1 MSTAVVKDKKPSFL
15 QRVPRNSWICFALA
29 LVMLVGC
36 VLLHAS
42 SGSGG
47 QLSELNS
54 QVSTL
59 SSALKQL
66 ETLETR
72 YQKRVTQLEEAQAN
86 LDASPEDSKLIS
98 KLERA
103 QGEYDKALKNRDIQL
118 AKVEAMPTM
127 ESLNEQI
134 SQLKENSAGRSLMA
148 NLLLVAA
155 LVTIAAGIALIIRKV
170 DVPVLIGM
178 AGMLIGGCLIA
189 YAVHMNNLVPV
200 TAAAGTAP
208 GTMMIAIGLGLIAVS
223 HALYWCFLTRAKVD
237 LKLALGALLILGGA
251 GLGIAGLL
259 INNAP
264 DAANKWIKSM
274 SPGFPH
280 IFAGTILFIIG
291 SVVLAHPLTKIRYD
305 IRKNPVLM
313 IMALPSIIYFLITS
327 YLPMVGVYFA
337 FTSYQFTTDFFS
349 TLFGSKFVGLSNFE
363 YLFSSGLA
371 WRMTVNTLIYNF
383 IFIVGGTILKVAIAI
398 MFSEIAGK
406 FYKKCVQTI
415 TFLPHFISMVMV
427 GTFAY
432 NLLNYNSGV
441 INSLLVAL
449 GFERMD
455 FYSMP
460 NAWYAILPMVDFWK
474 GVGYGSII
482 YVSAITGISD
492 ELYEAADLDGANFMQ
507 EIIHITIPS
516 IRPTIVILTLMSLG
530 SIMKGNFDLFYQLVG
545 ESGQLME
552 TTEIIDTY
560 VWRSLRQNV
569 QIGMGSAA
577 GLYQSFV
584 GMILVVLVNTIVKKI
599 EPDYAIF

>member
-1 MSTAVVKDKKPSFL
+1 MSEKKPSFL
-15 QRVPRNSWICFALA
+15 RKMKREAWICLILMAVLLIGSFALRFT
-29 LVMLVGC
+29 
-36 VLLHAS
+36 
-42 SGSGG
+42 GG
-47 QLSELNS
+47 NGNQLSELNA
-54 QVSTL
+54 QAATL
-59 SSALKQL
+59 TSALTQL

-72 YQKRVTQLEEAQAN
+72 FQKRVTQLDEAKAN
-86 LDASPEDSKLIS
+86 LAASPEDAKLIS

-103 QGEYDKALKNRDIQL
+103 QGEYDKALKNRDNQL
-118 AKVEAMPTM
+118 AKVQVMPTM
-127 ESLNEQI
+127 DELNAQI
-134 SQLKENSAGRSLMA
+134 TGLKEASAGRSLTA
-148 NLLLVAA
+148 NLLLTAA
-155 LVTIAAGIALIIRKV
+155 FLCGFAAIALILCKL
-170 DVPVLIGM
+170 DAPVLIGM
-178 AGMLIGGCLIA
+178 AALLVSGILLIIGMHL
-189 YAVHMNNLVPV
+189 NNLSPV
-200 TAAAGTAP
+200 LQPGEVAP
-208 GTMMIAIGLGLIAVS
+208 GMTILAIGLGALAVS
-223 HALYWCFLTRAKVD
+223 HVLYWCYVTRAKLD
-237 LKLALGALLILGGA
+237 LKLALGLVMILGGA
-251 GLGIAGLL
+251 GLVIAGFLD
-259 INNAP
+259 NNAP
-264 DAANKWIKSM
+264 DAASRYINSM

-280 IFAGTILFIIG
+280 IFAGVILFIIG
-291 SVVLAHPLTKIRYD
+291 TVILAHPLTKIRYD
-305 IRKNPVLM
+305 IRKNPMLM
-313 IMALPSIIYFLITS
+313 IMVLPSVVYFLITS
-327 YLPMVGVYFA
+327 YLPMVGVYFS

-349 TLFGSKFVGLSNFE
+349 TLFGSKFVGLANFE

-371 WRMTVNTLIYNF
+371 WRMTANTLIYNF

-406 FYKKCVQTI
+406 FFKKYVQTI

-449 GFERMD
+449 GFDRVD

-460 NAWYAILPMVDFWK
+460 GAWYVILPLVDFWK

-492 ELYEAADLDGANFMQ
+492 DLYEAADLDGASFMQ
-507 EIIHITIPS
+507 EVVHITIPS

-560 VWRSLRQNV
+560 VWRALRQNV

>member
-1 MSTAVVKDKKPSFL
+1 MSEKNPSFWQKIKREAWL
-15 QRVPRNSWICFALA
+15 CLIVAA
-29 LVMLVGC
+29 
-36 VLLHAS
+36 VLLI
-42 SGSGG
+42 GSLGLRLTGG
-47 QLSELNS
+47 DGNQLSELNA
-54 QVSTL
+54 QAATL
-59 SSALKQL
+59 ASATEQL
-66 ETLETR
+66 NTLESR
-72 YQKRVTQLEEAQAN
+72 YQKRVTQLEEAKAN
-86 LDASPEDSKLIS
+86 LAASPEDSKLAS

-103 QGEYDKALKNRDIQL
+103 QGEYDKALKNRDNQL
-118 AKVEAMPTM
+118 AKVQAMPTM
-127 ESLNEQI
+127 DDLNAQI
-134 SQLKENSAGRSLMA
+134 LNLKEASAGRTMWA
-148 NLLLVAA
+148 NLLMLAA
-155 LVTIAAGIALIIRKV
+155 FLSICAAIALMIRKIDKKV
-170 DVPVLIGM
+170 I
-178 AGMLIGGCLIA
+178 AGMTVLLVGGVMLIA
-189 YAVHMNNLVPV
+189 GMHMNNLAPV
-200 TAAAGTAP
+200 LQPGETAP
-208 GTMMIAIGLGLIAVS
+208 GTTILAISLGLLAIGHV
-223 HALYWCFLTRAKVD
+223 LYWCFLTKAKLD
-237 LKLALGALLILGGA
+237 LKTGLGLLLILGGA
-251 GLGIAGLL
+251 GLIIAGFLD
-259 INNAP
+259 NNAP
-264 DAANKWIKSM
+264 DAASRYINSM
-274 SPGFPH
+274 SPGFPN
-280 IFAGTILFIIG
+280 IFVGVIMFIIG

-313 IMALPSIIYFLITS
+313 IMVLPSVAYFLITS
-327 YLPMVGVYFA
+327 YLPMVGVYFG

-371 WRMTVNTLIYNF
+371 WRMTANTLIYNF

-406 FYKKCVQTI
+406 FFKKYVQTI

-441 INSLLVAL
+441 INSMLVAL
-449 GFERMD
+449 GFERVD

-460 NAWYAILPMVDFWK
+460 NAWYVILPLVDFWK

-507 EIIHITIPS
+507 EIVHITIPS

>member
-1 MSTAVVKDKKPSFL
+1 MSEKKPSFWQKIKREAWL
-15 QRVPRNSWICFALA
+15 CLIVAA
-29 LVMLVGC
+29 
-36 VLLHAS
+36 VLLI
-42 SGSGG
+42 GSLGLRLTGG
-47 QLSELNS
+47 DGSQLSELNA
-54 QVSTL
+54 QAATL
-59 SSALKQL
+59 ASATEQL
-66 ETLETR
+66 NTLESR
-72 YQKRVTQLEEAQAN
+72 YQKRVTQLEEAKAN
-86 LDASPEDSKLIS
+86 LAASPEDSKLAS

-103 QGEYDKALKNRDIQL
+103 QGEYDKALKNRDNQL
-118 AKVEAMPTM
+118 AKVQAMPTM
-127 ESLNEQI
+127 DDLNAQI
-134 SQLKENSAGRSLMA
+134 LNLKEASAGRTMWAKLLMLA
-148 NLLLVAA
+148 AFLSICAAIALMIRKIDKKVIAGMTVLLVGG
-155 LVTIAAGIALIIRKV
+155 VMLI
-170 DVPVLIGM
+170 
-178 AGMLIGGCLIA
+178 AGM
-189 YAVHMNNLVPV
+189 HMNNLAPV
-200 TAAAGTAP
+200 LQPGETAP
-208 GTMMIAIGLGLIAVS
+208 GTTILAISLGLLAIGHV
-223 HALYWCFLTRAKVD
+223 LYWCFLTKAKLD
-237 LKLALGALLILGGA
+237 LKTGLGLLLILGGA
-251 GLGIAGLL
+251 GLIIAGFLD
-259 INNAP
+259 NNAP
-264 DAANKWIKSM
+264 DAASRYINSM
-274 SPGFPH
+274 SPGFPN
-280 IFAGTILFIIG
+280 IFVGVIMFIIG

-313 IMALPSIIYFLITS
+313 IMVLPSVAYFLITS
-327 YLPMVGVYFA
+327 YLPMVGVYFG

-371 WRMTVNTLIYNF
+371 WRMTANTLIYNF

-406 FYKKCVQTI
+406 FFKKYVQTI

-441 INSLLVAL
+441 INSMLVAL
-449 GFERMD
+449 GFERVD

-460 NAWYAILPMVDFWK
+460 NAWYVILPLVDFWK

-507 EIIHITIPS
+507 EIVHITIPS

-584 GMILVVLVNTIVKKI
+584 GMILVVLVNTIVKQI

>member
-1 MSTAVVKDKKPSFL
+1 MSEKKPSFWQKIKREAWL
-15 QRVPRNSWICFALA
+15 CLIVAA
-29 LVMLVGC
+29 
-36 VLLHAS
+36 VLLI
-42 SGSGG
+42 GSLGLRLTGG
-47 QLSELNS
+47 DGSQLSELNA
-54 QVSTL
+54 QAATL
-59 SSALKQL
+59 ASATEQL
-66 ETLETR
+66 NTLESR
-72 YQKRVTQLEEAQAN
+72 YQKRVTQLEEAKAN
-86 LDASPEDSKLIS
+86 LAASPEDSKLAS

-103 QGEYDKALKNRDIQL
+103 QGEYDKALKNRDNQL
-118 AKVEAMPTM
+118 AKVQAMPTM
-127 ESLNEQI
+127 DDLNAQI
-134 SQLKENSAGRSLMA
+134 LNLKEASAGRTMWA
-148 NLLLVAA
+148 NLLMLAA
-155 LVTIAAGIALIIRKV
+155 FLSICAAIALMIRKIDKKVIAAMAVLLVGGVMLI
-170 DVPVLIGM
+170 
-178 AGMLIGGCLIA
+178 AGM
-189 YAVHMNNLVPV
+189 HMNNLAPV
-200 TAAAGTAP
+200 LQPGETAP
-208 GTMMIAIGLGLIAVS
+208 GTIILAIALGLLAIGHV
-223 HALYWCFLTRAKVD
+223 LYWCFLTKAKLD
-237 LKLALGALLILGGA
+237 LKTGLGLLLILGGA
-251 GLGIAGLL
+251 GLIIAGFLD
-259 INNAP
+259 NNAP
-264 DAANKWIKSM
+264 DAASRYINSM

-280 IFAGTILFIIG
+280 IFVGVIMFIIG

-305 IRKNPVLM
+305 IRKNPVLV
-313 IMALPSIIYFLITS
+313 IMVLPSVAYFLITS
-327 YLPMVGVYFA
+327 YLPMVGVYFG

-371 WRMTVNTLIYNF
+371 WRMTANTLIYNF

-406 FYKKCVQTI
+406 FFKKYVQTI

-441 INSLLVAL
+441 INSMLVAL
-449 GFERMD
+449 GFERVD

-460 NAWYAILPMVDFWK
+460 NAWYVILPLVDFWK

-507 EIIHITIPS
+507 EIVHITIPS

>member
-1 MSTAVVKDKKPSFL
+1 MSEKKPSFWQKIKREAWL
-15 QRVPRNSWICFALA
+15 CLIVAA
-29 LVMLVGC
+29 
-36 VLLHAS
+36 VLLI
-42 SGSGG
+42 GSLGLRLTGG
-47 QLSELNS
+47 DGSQLSELNA
-54 QVSTL
+54 QASTL
-59 SSALKQL
+59 ASATEQL
-66 ETLETR
+66 NTLESR
-72 YQKRVTQLEEAQAN
+72 YQKRVTQLEEAKAN
-86 LDASPEDSKLIS
+86 LAASPEDSKLAS

-103 QGEYDKALKNRDIQL
+103 QGEYDKALKNRDNQL
-118 AKVEAMPTM
+118 AKVQAMPTM
-127 ESLNEQI
+127 DDLNAQI
-134 SQLKENSAGRSLMA
+134 LNLKEASAGRTMWA
-148 NLLLVAA
+148 NLLMLAA
-155 LVTIAAGIALIIRKV
+155 FLSICAAIALMIRKIDKKV
-170 DVPVLIGM
+170 I
-178 AGMLIGGCLIA
+178 AGMTVLLVGGVMLIA
-189 YAVHMNNLVPV
+189 GMHMNNLAPV
-200 TAAAGTAP
+200 LQPGETAP
-208 GTMMIAIGLGLIAVS
+208 GTTILAISLGLLAIGHV
-223 HALYWCFLTRAKVD
+223 LYWCFLTKAKLD
-237 LKLALGALLILGGA
+237 LKTGLGLLLILGGA
-251 GLGIAGLL
+251 GLIIAGFLD
-259 INNAP
+259 NNAP
-264 DAANKWIKSM
+264 DAASRYINSM
-274 SPGFPH
+274 SPGFPN
-280 IFAGTILFIIG
+280 IFVGVIMFIIG

-313 IMALPSIIYFLITS
+313 IMVLPSVAYFLITS
-327 YLPMVGVYFA
+327 YLPMVGVYFG

-371 WRMTVNTLIYNF
+371 WRMTANTLIYNF

-406 FYKKCVQTI
+406 FFKKYVQTI

-441 INSLLVAL
+441 INSMLVAL
-449 GFERMD
+449 GFERVD

-460 NAWYAILPMVDFWK
+460 NAWYVILPLVDFWK

-507 EIIHITIPS
+507 EIVHITIPS

>member
-1 MSTAVVKDKKPSFL
+1 MNEKKPSFL
-15 QRVPRNSWICFALA
+15 QKISREAWLCLIVAAVLLVGSLA
-29 LVMLVGC
+29 LHLTGG
-36 VLLHAS
+36 
-42 SGSGG
+42 SGS
-47 QLSELNS
+47 QLSELNT
-54 QVSTL
+54 QAATL
-59 SSALKQL
+59 ASATEQL
-66 ETLETR
+66 NTLETR
-72 YQKRVTQLEEAQAN
+72 FQKRVTQLEEAKAN
-86 LDASPEDSKLIS
+86 LDANPEDSKLVS

-103 QGEYDKALKNRDIQL
+103 QGEYDKALKNRDNQL
-118 AKVEAMPTM
+118 AKVQAMPTM
-127 ESLNEQI
+127 EELNAQI
-134 SQLKENSAGRSLMA
+134 TELKEASAGRSLLA
-148 NLLLVAA
+148 NLLLAVAFLCGSAA
-155 LVTIAAGIALIIRKV
+155 LALIIRRI
-170 DVPVLIGM
+170 DLPVIIGM
-178 AGMLIGGCLIA
+178 AALLAGGVMLAIG
-189 YAVHMNNLVPV
+189 VHINNLSPV
-200 TAAAGTAP
+200 LQPGEVAP
-208 GTMMIAIGLGLIAVS
+208 GTTILAIALGVTAIGHV
-223 HALYWCFLTRAKVD
+223 LYWYFLTKAKLD
-237 LKLALGALLILGGA
+237 LKLCLGLVLILGGA
-251 GLGIAGLL
+251 GLIIAGFLD
-259 INNAP
+259 NNAP
-264 DAANKWIKSM
+264 DAASRYINSM
-274 SPGFPH
+274 APGFPH
-280 IFAGTILFIIG
+280 IFAGVIMFIIG
-291 SVVLAHPLTKIRYD
+291 TVILAHPLTKIRYD
-305 IRKNPVLM
+305 IRKNPMLM
-313 IMALPSIIYFLITS
+313 IMVLPSVVYFLITS

-371 WRMTVNTLIYNF
+371 WRMTANTLIYNF

-406 FYKKCVQTI
+406 FFKKYVQTI

-460 NAWYAILPMVDFWK
+460 NAWYFILPLVDFWK

>member
-1 MSTAVVKDKKPSFL
+1 MSEKKPSFWQKIKREAWL
-15 QRVPRNSWICFALA
+15 CLIVAA
-29 LVMLVGC
+29 
-36 VLLHAS
+36 VLLI
-42 SGSGG
+42 GSLGLRLTGG
-47 QLSELNS
+47 DGNQLSELNA
-54 QVSTL
+54 QAATL
-59 SSALKQL
+59 ASATEQL
-66 ETLETR
+66 NTLESR
-72 YQKRVTQLEEAQAN
+72 YQKRVTQLEEAKAN
-86 LDASPEDSKLIS
+86 LAASPEDSKLAS

-103 QGEYDKALKNRDIQL
+103 QGEYDKALKNRDNQL
-118 AKVEAMPTM
+118 AKVQAMPTM
-127 ESLNEQI
+127 DDLNAQI
-134 SQLKENSAGRSLMA
+134 LNLKEASAGRTMWA
-148 NLLLVAA
+148 NLLMLAA
-155 LVTIAAGIALIIRKV
+155 FLSICAAIALMIRKIDKKV
-170 DVPVLIGM
+170 I
-178 AGMLIGGCLIA
+178 AGMTVLLVGGVMLIA
-189 YAVHMNNLVPV
+189 GMHMNNLAPV
-200 TAAAGTAP
+200 LQPGETAP
-208 GTMMIAIGLGLIAVS
+208 GTTILAISLGLLAIGHV
-223 HALYWCFLTRAKVD
+223 LYWCFLTKAKLD
-237 LKLALGALLILGGA
+237 LKTGLGLLLILGGA
-251 GLGIAGLL
+251 GLIIAGFLD
-259 INNAP
+259 NNAP
-264 DAANKWIKSM
+264 DAASRYINSM
-274 SPGFPH
+274 SPGFPN
-280 IFAGTILFIIG
+280 IFVGVIMFIIG

-313 IMALPSIIYFLITS
+313 IMVLPSVAYFLITS
-327 YLPMVGVYFA
+327 YLPMVGVYFG

-371 WRMTVNTLIYNF
+371 WRMTANTLIYNF

-406 FYKKCVQTI
+406 FFKKYVQTI

-441 INSLLVAL
+441 INSMLVAL
-449 GFERMD
+449 GFERVD

-460 NAWYAILPMVDFWK
+460 NAWYVILPLVDFWK

-507 EIIHITIPS
+507 EIVHITIPS

>member
-1 MSTAVVKDKKPSFL
+1 MSTLNGKKPSFL
-15 QRVPRNSWICFALA
+15 QKIKREAWICLALA
-29 LVMLVGC
+29 
-36 VLLHAS
+36 VLLLA
-42 SGSGG
+42 GSIAMHLTGG
-47 QLSELNS
+47 NGSQLSELNA
-54 QVSTL
+54 QAATL
-59 SSALKQL
+59 NNALTQL

-72 YQKRVTQLEEAQAN
+72 YQKRVTQLEEAKAN
-86 LDASPEDSKLIS
+86 LEASPEDSKLIA

-103 QGEYDKALKNRDIQL
+103 QGEYDKALKNRDNQL
-118 AKVEAMPTM
+118 AKVQAMPTM
-127 ESLNEQI
+127 DELNAQI
-134 SQLKENSAGRSLMA
+134 TDLKEASAGRALTA
-148 NLLLVAA
+148 NLLLTAAFICACAAVALMIRRIDLPVMISMTGL
-155 LVTIAAGIALIIRKV
+155 LVSAILLA
-170 DVPVLIGM
+170 IGM
-178 AGMLIGGCLIA
+178 
-189 YAVHMNNLVPV
+189 HMNNLSPV
-200 TAAAGTAP
+200 LQAGQVAP
-208 GTMMIAIGLGLIAVS
+208 GTTIIAVGLGMLAVS
-223 HALYWCFLTRAKVD
+223 HVLYWCFVTRVKLD
-237 LKLALGALLILGGA
+237 LKLCLGLVMILGGT
-251 GLGIAGLL
+251 GLAIAGFLD
-259 INNAP
+259 NNTP
-264 DAANKWIKSM
+264 DAASRYINSM
-274 SPGFPH
+274 SPGFPR
-280 IFAGTILFIIG
+280 IFAGVILFIIG
-291 SVVLAHPLTKIRYD
+291 TVILAHPLTKIRYD
-305 IRKNPVLM
+305 IRKNPMLM
-313 IMALPSIIYFLITS
+313 IMVLPSVAYFLVTS
-327 YLPMVGVYFA
+327 YLPMVGVYFS

-349 TLFGSKFVGLSNFE
+349 TLFGSKFVGLANFE

-371 WRMTVNTLIYNF
+371 WRMTANTLIYNF

-406 FYKKCVQTI
+406 FFKKYVQTI

-441 INSLLVAL
+441 VNSFLVAL
-449 GFERMD
+449 GFNRVD

-460 NAWYAILPMVDFWK
+460 NAWYVILPLVDFWK

-492 ELYEAADLDGANFMQ
+492 DLYEAADLDGASFMQ
-507 EIIHITIPS
+507 EVIHITIPS

-560 VWRSLRQNV
+560 VWRALRQNV

-584 GMILVVLVNTIVKKI
+584 GMVLVVVVNTIVKKI

>member
-1 MSTAVVKDKKPSFL
+1 MSEKKPSFL
-15 QRVPRNSWICFALA
+15 QKIKREAWICLILMAVLLTGSLA
-29 LVMLVGC
+29 LHFTGDSDNEL
-36 VLLHAS
+36 
-42 SGSGG
+42 SG
-47 QLSELNS
+47 LNA
-54 QVSTL
+54 QAATL
-59 SSALKQL
+59 TSALTQL

-72 YQKRVTQLEEAQAN
+72 FEKRVTQLEEAKTN
-86 LDASPEDSKLIS
+86 LAASLEDAKLIS
-98 KLERA
+98 KMERA
-103 QGEYDKALKNRDIQL
+103 QGEYDKALKNRDNQL
-118 AKVEAMPTM
+118 AKVQAMPTM
-127 ESLNEQI
+127 DELNARITE
-134 SQLKENSAGRSLMA
+134 LKEASAGRSLLA
-148 NLLLVAA
+148 NLLLAA
-155 LVTIAAGIALIIRKV
+155 AFICGCAAIAQMIRRL

-178 AGMLIGGCLIA
+178 AILLAGCLLLVFG
-189 YAVHMNNLVPV
+189 VHLNNLSPV
-200 TAAAGTAP
+200 LQPGETAP
-208 GTMMIAIGLGLIAVS
+208 GTALLAAGLAITALGHVLYWCLLTRSKLNLKLGLGLVMIV
-223 HALYWCFLTRAKVD
+223 
-237 LKLALGALLILGGA
+237 GGA
-251 GLGIAGLL
+251 GLVISGFLD
-259 INNAP
+259 NNTP
-264 DAANKWIKSM
+264 DAASRYINSM

-280 IFAGTILFIIG
+280 IFAGVILFVIG
-291 SVVLAHPLTKIRYD
+291 TVILAHPLTKIRYD
-305 IRKNPVLM
+305 IRKNPMLV
-313 IMALPSIIYFLITS
+313 IMVLPSVAYFLVTS
-327 YLPMVGVYFA
+327 YLPMVGVYFG

-371 WRMTVNTLIYNF
+371 WRMTANTLIYNF

-406 FYKKCVQTI
+406 LYKKCVQTI

-441 INSLLVAL
+441 INSFLTAL
-449 GFERMD
+449 GFDRMD

-460 NAWYAILPMVDFWK
+460 GAWYVILPLVDFWK

-492 ELYEAADLDGANFMQ
+492 DLYEAADLDGANFMQ
-507 EIIHITIPS
+507 EIVHITIPS

-560 VWRSLRQNV
+560 VWRALRQNV

>member
-1 MSTAVVKDKKPSFL
+1 MSTAVTKGKMPAVF
-15 QRVPRNSWICFALA
+15 QRVTREAWICLVLA
-29 LVMLVGC
+29 AVMLIGC
-36 VLLHAS
+36 VVLYCTDGS
-42 SGSGG
+42 SR
-47 QLSELNS
+47 QLSELNT
-54 QVSTL
+54 QAATL
-59 SSALKQL
+59 SSAQAQL
-66 ETLETR
+66 DTLETR
-72 YQKRVTQLEEAQAN
+72 FQKRVTQLEEAKAN
-86 LDASPEDSKLIS
+86 LEASPEDAKLIS

-103 QGEYDKALKNRDIQL
+103 QGEYDKAKKNRDAQL
-118 AKVEAMPTM
+118 AKVETMPTM
-127 ESLNEQI
+127 AELNEQI
-134 SQLKENSAGRSLMA
+134 TQLKESSAGRSLTA
-148 NLLLVAA
+148 NLLLVGMVIAG
-155 LVTIAAGIALIIRKV
+155 AAGLALIIRTIDK
-170 DVPVLIGM
+170 PVLVGM
-178 AGMLIGGCLIA
+178 GGLLIGGVMLAIG
-189 YAVHMNNLVPV
+189 VHMNNLSPV
-200 TAAAGTAP
+200 LQAGQTAP
-208 GTMMIAIGLGLIAVS
+208 GTTLIAVAMS
-223 HALYWCFLTRAKVD
+223 VIIIFHVLYWCFVSRVKVD
-237 LKLALGALLILGGA
+237 LKLALGAVMTLGGA
-251 GLGIAGLL
+251 GLGIAGFLT
-259 INNAP
+259 NNAP
-264 DAANKWIKSM
+264 DAASKFINSM
-274 SPGFPH
+274 SPGFPN
-280 IFAGTILFIIG
+280 ILVGVVLLIVGTVI
-291 SVVLAHPLTKIRYD
+291 LAHPLTKIRYD
-305 IRKNPVLM
+305 IRKNPMLM
-313 IMALPSIIYFLITS
+313 IMVLPSIVYFLITS

-371 WRMTVNTLIYNF
+371 WRMTANTLIYNF
-383 IFIVGGTILKVAIAI
+383 IFIVGGTVLKVAIAI

-406 FYKKCVQTI
+406 LYKKCVQTI

-441 INSLLVAL
+441 INSFLTAL
-449 GFERMD
+449 GFERLD

-460 NAWYAILPMVDFWK
+460 GAWYVILPLVDFWK

-507 EIIHITIPS
+507 EIVHITIPS

>member
-1 MSTAVVKDKKPSFL
+1 MSEKKPSFWQKIKREAWL
-15 QRVPRNSWICFALA
+15 CLIVAA
-29 LVMLVGC
+29 
-36 VLLHAS
+36 VLLI
-42 SGSGG
+42 GSLGLRLTGG
-47 QLSELNS
+47 DGSQLSELNA
-54 QVSTL
+54 QAATL
-59 SSALKQL
+59 ASATEQL
-66 ETLETR
+66 NTLESR
-72 YQKRVTQLEEAQAN
+72 YQKRVTQLEEAKAN
-86 LDASPEDSKLIS
+86 LAASPEDSKLAS

-103 QGEYDKALKNRDIQL
+103 QGEYDKALKNRDNQL
-118 AKVEAMPTM
+118 AKVQAMPTM
-127 ESLNEQI
+127 DDLNAQI
-134 SQLKENSAGRSLMA
+134 LNLKEASAGRTMWA
-148 NLLLVAA
+148 NLLMLAA
-155 LVTIAAGIALIIRKV
+155 FLSICAAIALMIRKIDKKV
-170 DVPVLIGM
+170 I
-178 AGMLIGGCLIA
+178 AGMTVLLVGGVMLIA
-189 YAVHMNNLVPV
+189 GMHMNNLAPV
-200 TAAAGTAP
+200 LQPGETAP
-208 GTMMIAIGLGLIAVS
+208 GTTILAISLGLLAIGHV
-223 HALYWCFLTRAKVD
+223 LYWCFLTKAKLD
-237 LKLALGALLILGGA
+237 LKTGLGLLLILGGA
-251 GLGIAGLL
+251 GLIIAGFLD
-259 INNAP
+259 NNTP
-264 DAANKWIKSM
+264 DAASRYINSM

-280 IFAGTILFIIG
+280 IFVGVIMFIIG

-313 IMALPSIIYFLITS
+313 IMVLPSVAYFLITS
-327 YLPMVGVYFA
+327 YLPMVGVYFG

-371 WRMTVNTLIYNF
+371 WRMTANTLIYNF

-406 FYKKCVQTI
+406 FFKKYVQTI

-441 INSLLVAL
+441 INSMLVAL
-449 GFERMD
+449 GFERVD

-460 NAWYAILPMVDFWK
+460 NAWYVILPLVDFWK

-507 EIIHITIPS
+507 EIVHITIPS

>member
-1 MSTAVVKDKKPSFL
+1 MSEKNPSFWQKIKREAWL
-15 QRVPRNSWICFALA
+15 CLIVAA
-29 LVMLVGC
+29 
-36 VLLHAS
+36 VLLI
-42 SGSGG
+42 GSLGLRLTGG
-47 QLSELNS
+47 DGNQLSELNA
-54 QVSTL
+54 QAATL
-59 SSALKQL
+59 ASATEQL
-66 ETLETR
+66 NTLESR
-72 YQKRVTQLEEAQAN
+72 YQKRVTQLEEAKAN
-86 LDASPEDSKLIS
+86 LAASPEDSKLAS

-103 QGEYDKALKNRDIQL
+103 QGEYDKALKNRDNQL
-118 AKVEAMPTM
+118 AKVQAMPTM
-127 ESLNEQI
+127 DDLNAQI
-134 SQLKENSAGRSLMA
+134 LNLKEASAGRTMWA
-148 NLLLVAA
+148 NLLMLAA
-155 LVTIAAGIALIIRKV
+155 FLIICAAIALIVRKIDKKV
-170 DVPVLIGM
+170 IVGM
-178 AGMLIGGCLIA
+178 AVLLVGGVMLIAGM
-189 YAVHMNNLVPV
+189 HMNNLAPV
-200 TAAAGTAP
+200 LQPGETAP
-208 GTMMIAIGLGLIAVS
+208 GTTILAIALGLLAIGHV
-223 HALYWCFLTRAKVD
+223 LYWCFLTKVKLD
-237 LKLALGALLILGGA
+237 LKTGLGLLLILGGA
-251 GLGIAGLL
+251 GLIIAGFLD
-259 INNAP
+259 NNAP
-264 DAANKWIKSM
+264 DAASRYINSM
-274 SPGFPH
+274 SPGFPN
-280 IFAGTILFIIG
+280 IFVGVIMFIIG

-313 IMALPSIIYFLITS
+313 IMVLPSVAYFLITS
-327 YLPMVGVYFA
+327 YLPMVGVYFG

-371 WRMTVNTLIYNF
+371 WRMTANTLIYNF

-406 FYKKCVQTI
+406 FFKKYVQTI

-441 INSLLVAL
+441 INSMLVAL
-449 GFERMD
+449 GFERVD

-460 NAWYAILPMVDFWK
+460 NAWYVILPLVDFWK

-507 EIIHITIPS
+507 EIVHITIPS

-577 GLYQSFV
+577 GLYQSLV
-584 GMILVVLVNTIVKKI
+584 GMVLVVLVNTIVKKI
-599 EPDYAIF
+599 EPGYAIF

>member
-1 MSTAVVKDKKPSFL
+1 MSTLAEKAKKPSLL
-15 QRVPRNSWICFALA
+15 QRVSYQTWVCLALA
-29 LVMLVGC
+29 LVMLLGS
-36 VLLHAS
+36 VLLH
-42 SGSGG
+42 GSGG
-47 QLSELNS
+47 SGSEL
-54 QVSTL
+54 
-59 SSALKQL
+59 SALNTQATELSAALEQL

-72 YQKRVTQLEEAQAN
+72 YQKRVTQLEEARAN
-86 LDASPEDSKLIS
+86 AEAAPEDEKLASKLT
-98 KLERA
+98 RA
-103 QGEYDKALKNRDIQL
+103 QGEYDKALKNRDAQQ
-118 AKVEAMPTM
+118 AKVDAMPTM
-127 ESLNEQI
+127 DELNAQI
-134 SQLKENSAGRSLMA
+134 SQLKESEAGRSLAA
-148 NLLLVAA
+148 NLLLTAAVLLAAAAIA
-155 LVTIAAGIALIIRKV
+155 LVVRRIDL
-170 DVPVLIGM
+170 PVLLSMG
-178 AGMLIGGCLIA
+178 ALLIGGVLIVI
-189 YAVHMNNLVPV
+189 AVHMNNLMPV
-200 TAAAGTAP
+200 LQAGEVAP
-208 GTMMIAIGLGLIAVS
+208 GTTLLAVGLGVVGLGHLA
-223 HALYWCFLTRAKVD
+223 YWMTLTRAPLD
-237 LKLALGALLILGGA
+237 LKTVLGGVMMLASA
-251 GLGIAGLL
+251 GLIIAGFLT
-259 INNAP
+259 NNAP
-264 DAANKWIKSM
+264 DAASRYVNAM
-274 SPGFPH
+274 SPGFKS
-280 IFAGTILFIIG
+280 IFVGVILQLIGTVI
-291 SVVLAHPLTKIRYD
+291 LAHPLTKIRYD

-313 IMALPSIIYFLITS
+313 LMVLPSIVYFLITS
-327 YLPMVGVYFA
+327 YLPMVGVYFG

-371 WRMTVNTLIYNF
+371 WRMTANTLIYNF
-383 IFIVGGTILKVAIAI
+383 IFIIGGTILKVAVAI
-398 MFSEIAGK
+398 MFSEISGK
-406 FYKKCVQTI
+406 LYKKCVQTV

-441 INSLLVAL
+441 INSLLTAL
-449 GFERMD
+449 GFGKVD

-460 NAWYAILPMVDFWK
+460 GAWYVILPLVDFWK

-492 ELYEAADLDGANFMQ
+492 ELYEAADLDGASFMQ

-584 GMILVVLVNTIVKKI
+584 GMVLVVLVNGIVKKI

>member
-1 MSTAVVKDKKPSFL
+1 MSTALEKGKNASFL
-15 QRVPRNSWICFALA
+15 QKVPRNAWLLLILA
-29 LVMLVGC
+29 AVMLIGFA
-36 VLLHAS
+36 VLHFT
-42 SGSGG
+42 GG
-47 QLSELNS
+47 ESAELPVLNEQMTQLTAA
-54 QVSTL
+54 QT
-59 SSALKQL
+59 QL
-66 ETLETR
+66 DTLETR
-72 YQKRVTQLEEAQAN
+72 FQKRVTQLDEAKAN
-86 LDASPEDSKLIS
+86 LEADPEDAKLIS

-103 QGEYDKALKNRDIQL
+103 QGEYDKALKNRDNQL
-118 AKVEAMPTM
+118 AKVQAMPTM
-127 ESLNEQI
+127 AELNERI
-134 SQLKENSAGRSLMA
+134 TTLKENSTGRSLAA

-155 LVTIAAGIALIIRKV
+155 VIASAGAIALIIRKI
-170 DVPVLIGM
+170 DKPVLLSLIVL
-178 AGMLIGGCLIA
+178 AIGGCIVTWG
-189 YAVHMNNLVPV
+189 VHLNNLVPV
-200 TAAAGTAP
+200 LQAGETMP
-208 GTMMIAIGLGLIAVS
+208 GTMYIAVGMGVLAIA
-223 HALYWCFLTRAKVD
+223 HAAYWAFLTKAKLD
-237 LKLALGALLILGGA
+237 LKMILGTAMLLAGA
-251 GLGIAGLL
+251 GLCIAGLL

-264 DAANKWIKSM
+264 DAASKWINSM

-280 IFAGTILFIIG
+280 IFAGVILFAIG
-291 SVVLAHPLTKIRYD
+291 TLILAHPLTKIRYD
-305 IRKNPVLM
+305 IRKNPMLV
-313 IMALPSIIYFLITS
+313 IMVLPSVAYFLVTS
-327 YLPMVGVYFA
+327 YLPMVGVYFG

-371 WRMTVNTLIYNF
+371 WRMTANTLIYNF
-383 IFIVGGTILKVAIAI
+383 IFIVGGTILKVAVAI

-406 FYKKCVQTI
+406 FYKKWVQTI

-441 INSLLVAL
+441 INSMITAL
-449 GFERMD
+449 GFERVD
-455 FYSMP
+455 FYSKP
-460 NAWYAILPMVDFWK
+460 NAWYVILPLVDFWK

-507 EIIHITIPS
+507 EIVHITIPS

-545 ESGQLME
+545 EAGQLME

-584 GMILVVLVNTIVKKI
+584 GMILVVLVNAIVKKI

>member
-1 MSTAVVKDKKPSFL
+1 MSEKKPSFL
-15 QRVPRNSWICFALA
+15 QKIKREAWICLIMMAVLLTGSLA
-29 LVMLVGC
+29 LHFTGDSDNEL
-36 VLLHAS
+36 
-42 SGSGG
+42 SG
-47 QLSELNS
+47 LNA
-54 QVSTL
+54 QAATL
-59 SSALKQL
+59 TSALTQL

-72 YQKRVTQLEEAQAN
+72 FEKRVTQLEEAKTN
-86 LDASPEDSKLIS
+86 LAASPEDAKLIS
-98 KLERA
+98 KMERA
-103 QGEYDKALKNRDIQL
+103 QGESDKALKNRDNQL
-118 AKVEAMPTM
+118 AKVQAMPTM
-127 ESLNEQI
+127 DELNARITE
-134 SQLKENSAGRSLMA
+134 LKEASAGRSLLA
-148 NLLLVAA
+148 NLLLAA
-155 LVTIAAGIALIIRKV
+155 AFICGCAAIAQMIRRL

-178 AGMLIGGCLIA
+178 AILLAGCLLLVFG
-189 YAVHMNNLVPV
+189 VHLNNLSPV
-200 TAAAGTAP
+200 LQPGETAP
-208 GTMMIAIGLGLIAVS
+208 GTTLLAAGLAITALGHVLYWCLLTKSKLNLKLGLGLVIS
-223 HALYWCFLTRAKVD
+223 GFLD
-237 LKLALGALLILGGA
+237 
-251 GLGIAGLL
+251 
-259 INNAP
+259 NNAP
-264 DAANKWIKSM
+264 DAASRYINSM

-280 IFAGTILFIIG
+280 IFAGVILFVIG
-291 SVVLAHPLTKIRYD
+291 TVILAHPLTKIRYD
-305 IRKNPVLM
+305 IRKNPMLV
-313 IMALPSIIYFLITS
+313 IMVLPSVAYFLVTS
-327 YLPMVGVYFA
+327 YLPMVGVYFG

-371 WRMTVNTLIYNF
+371 WRMTANTLIYNF

-406 FYKKCVQTI
+406 FFKKYVQTI

-441 INSLLVAL
+441 INSFLVAL
-449 GFERMD
+449 GFERVD

-460 NAWYAILPMVDFWK
+460 GAWYIILPLVDFWK

-492 ELYEAADLDGANFMQ
+492 DLYEAADLDGANFMQ
-507 EIIHITIPS
+507 EIVHIPIPS

-560 VWRSLRQNV
+560 VWRALRQNV

>member
-1 MSTAVVKDKKPSFL
+1 MSEKKPSFWQKIKREAWL
-15 QRVPRNSWICFALA
+15 CLIVAA
-29 LVMLVGC
+29 
-36 VLLHAS
+36 VLLI
-42 SGSGG
+42 GSLGLRLAGG
-47 QLSELNS
+47 DGSQLSELNA
-54 QVSTL
+54 QAATL
-59 SSALKQL
+59 ASATEQL
-66 ETLETR
+66 NTLESR
-72 YQKRVTQLEEAQAN
+72 YQKRVTQLEEAKAN
-86 LDASPEDSKLIS
+86 LAASPEDSKLAS

-103 QGEYDKALKNRDIQL
+103 QGEYDKALKNRDNQL
-118 AKVEAMPTM
+118 AKVQAMPTM
-127 ESLNEQI
+127 DDLNAQI
-134 SQLKENSAGRSLMA
+134 LNLKEASAGRTMWA
-148 NLLLVAA
+148 NLLMLAA
-155 LVTIAAGIALIIRKV
+155 FLIICAAIALIVRKIDKKV
-170 DVPVLIGM
+170 IVGM
-178 AGMLIGGCLIA
+178 AVLLVGGVMLIAGM
-189 YAVHMNNLVPV
+189 HMNNLAPV
-200 TAAAGTAP
+200 LQPGETAP
-208 GTMMIAIGLGLIAVS
+208 GTTILAIALGLLAIGHV
-223 HALYWCFLTRAKVD
+223 LYWCFLTKVKLD
-237 LKLALGALLILGGA
+237 LKTGLGLLLILGGA
-251 GLGIAGLL
+251 GLIIAGFLD
-259 INNAP
+259 NNAP
-264 DAANKWIKSM
+264 DAASRYINSM
-274 SPGFPH
+274 SPGFPN
-280 IFAGTILFIIG
+280 IFVGVIMFIIG

-313 IMALPSIIYFLITS
+313 IMVLPSVAYFLITS
-327 YLPMVGVYFA
+327 YLPMVGVYFG

-371 WRMTVNTLIYNF
+371 WRMTANTLIYNF

-406 FYKKCVQTI
+406 FFKKYVQTI

-441 INSLLVAL
+441 INSMLVAL
-449 GFERMD
+449 GFERVD

-460 NAWYAILPMVDFWK
+460 NAWYVILPLVDFWK

-507 EIIHITIPS
+507 EIVHITIPS

>member
-1 MSTAVVKDKKPSFL
+1 MSEKKPSFL
-15 QRVPRNSWICFALA
+15 RKMKREAWICLILMAVLLIGSFALRFT
-29 LVMLVGC
+29 GDN
-36 VLLHAS
+36 
-42 SGSGG
+42 GN
-47 QLSELNS
+47 QLSELNA
-54 QVSTL
+54 QAATL
-59 SSALKQL
+59 TSALTQL

-72 YQKRVTQLEEAQAN
+72 FQKRVTQLDEAKAN
-86 LDASPEDSKLIS
+86 LAASPEDAKLIS

-103 QGEYDKALKNRDIQL
+103 QGEYDKALKNRDNQL
-118 AKVEAMPTM
+118 AKVQAMPTM
-127 ESLNEQI
+127 DELNAQI
-134 SQLKENSAGRSLMA
+134 TGLKEASAGRSLTA
-148 NLLLVAA
+148 NLLLTAA
-155 LVTIAAGIALIIRKV
+155 FLCGCAAIAMILRKL
-170 DVPVLIGM
+170 DAPVLIGM
-178 AGMLIGGCLIA
+178 AALLVSGILLIIGMHL
-189 YAVHMNNLVPV
+189 NNLSPV
-200 TAAAGTAP
+200 LQPGEVAP
-208 GTMMIAIGLGLIAVS
+208 GTTILAIGLGALAVS
-223 HALYWCFLTRAKVD
+223 HVLYWCCVTRAKLD
-237 LKLALGALLILGGA
+237 LKLALGLVMILGGA
-251 GLGIAGLL
+251 GLVIAGFLD
-259 INNAP
+259 NNAP
-264 DAANKWIKSM
+264 DAASRYINSM

-280 IFAGTILFIIG
+280 IFAGVLLFIIG
-291 SVVLAHPLTKIRYD
+291 TVILAHPLTKIRYD
-305 IRKNPVLM
+305 IRKNPMLM
-313 IMALPSIIYFLITS
+313 IMVLPSVVYFLITS
-327 YLPMVGVYFA
+327 YLPMVGVYFS

-349 TLFGSKFVGLSNFE
+349 TLFGSKFVGLANFE

-371 WRMTVNTLIYNF
+371 WRMTANTLIYNF

-406 FYKKCVQTI
+406 FFKKYVQTI

-441 INSLLVAL
+441 INSFLTAL
-449 GFERMD
+449 GFERVD

-460 NAWYAILPMVDFWK
+460 GAWYVILPLVDFWK

-492 ELYEAADLDGANFMQ
+492 DLYEAADLDGASFMQ
-507 EIIHITIPS
+507 EVVHITIPS

-560 VWRSLRQNV
+560 VWRALRQNV

>member
-1 MSTAVVKDKKPSFL
+1 MSEKKPSFWQKIKREAWL
-15 QRVPRNSWICFALA
+15 CLIVAA
-29 LVMLVGC
+29 
-36 VLLHAS
+36 VLLI
-42 SGSGG
+42 GSLGLRLTGG
-47 QLSELNS
+47 DGSQLSELNA
-54 QVSTL
+54 QAATL
-59 SSALKQL
+59 ASATEQL
-66 ETLETR
+66 NTLESR
-72 YQKRVTQLEEAQAN
+72 YQKRVTQLEEAKAN
-86 LDASPEDSKLIS
+86 LAASPEDSKLAS

-103 QGEYDKALKNRDIQL
+103 QGEYDKALKNRDNQL
-118 AKVEAMPTM
+118 AKVQAMPTM
-127 ESLNEQI
+127 DDLNAQI
-134 SQLKENSAGRSLMA
+134 LNLKEASAGRTMWA
-148 NLLLVAA
+148 NLLMLAA
-155 LVTIAAGIALIIRKV
+155 FLIICAAIALIVRKIDKKV
-170 DVPVLIGM
+170 IVGM
-178 AGMLIGGCLIA
+178 AVLLVGGVMLIAGM
-189 YAVHMNNLVPV
+189 HMNNLAPV
-200 TAAAGTAP
+200 LQPGETAP
-208 GTMMIAIGLGLIAVS
+208 GTTILAISLGLLAIGHV
-223 HALYWCFLTRAKVD
+223 LYWCFLTKAKLD
-237 LKLALGALLILGGA
+237 LKTGLGLLLILGGA
-251 GLGIAGLL
+251 GLIIAGFLD
-259 INNAP
+259 NNAP
-264 DAANKWIKSM
+264 DAASRYINSM
-274 SPGFPH
+274 SPGFPN
-280 IFAGTILFIIG
+280 IFVGVIMFIIG

-313 IMALPSIIYFLITS
+313 IMVLPSVAYFLITS
-327 YLPMVGVYFA
+327 YLPMVGVYFG

-371 WRMTVNTLIYNF
+371 WRMTANTLIYNF

-398 MFSEIAGK
+398 MFSEIAGQ
-406 FYKKCVQTI
+406 FFKKYVQTI

-441 INSLLVAL
+441 INSMLVAL
-449 GFERMD
+449 GFERVD

-460 NAWYAILPMVDFWK
+460 NAWYVILPLVDFWK

-482 YVSAITGISD
+482 YVSAITGIND

-507 EIIHITIPS
+507 EIVHITIPS

>member
-1 MSTAVVKDKKPSFL
+1 MSEKKPSFWQKIKREAWL
-15 QRVPRNSWICFALA
+15 CLIVAA
-29 LVMLVGC
+29 
-36 VLLHAS
+36 VLLI
-42 SGSGG
+42 GSLGLRLTGG
-47 QLSELNS
+47 DGSQLSELNA
-54 QVSTL
+54 QAATL
-59 SSALKQL
+59 ASATEQL
-66 ETLETR
+66 NTLESR
-72 YQKRVTQLEEAQAN
+72 YQKRVTQLEEAKAN
-86 LDASPEDSKLIS
+86 LAASPEDSKLAS

-103 QGEYDKALKNRDIQL
+103 QGEYDKALKNRDNQL
-118 AKVEAMPTM
+118 AKVQAMPTM
-127 ESLNEQI
+127 DDLNTQI
-134 SQLKENSAGRSLMA
+134 LNLKEASAGRTMWA
-148 NLLLVAA
+148 NLLMLTAFLSICAA
-155 LVTIAAGIALIIRKV
+155 IALMIRKIDKKV
-170 DVPVLIGM
+170 IVGM
-178 AGMLIGGCLIA
+178 AVLMVGGVMLIAGM
-189 YAVHMNNLVPV
+189 HMNNLAPV
-200 TAAAGTAP
+200 LQPGETAP
-208 GTMMIAIGLGLIAVS
+208 GTTILAIALGLLAIGHV
-223 HALYWCFLTRAKVD
+223 LYWCFLTKAKLD
-237 LKLALGALLILGGA
+237 LKTGLGLLLILGGA
-251 GLGIAGLL
+251 GLIIAGFLD
-259 INNAP
+259 NNAP
-264 DAANKWIKSM
+264 DAASRYINSM
-274 SPGFPH
+274 SPGFPN
-280 IFAGTILFIIG
+280 IFVGVIMFIIG

-313 IMALPSIIYFLITS
+313 IMVLPSVAYFLITS
-327 YLPMVGVYFA
+327 YLPMVGVYFG

-371 WRMTVNTLIYNF
+371 WRMTANTLIYNF

-406 FYKKCVQTI
+406 FFKKYVQTI

-441 INSLLVAL
+441 INSMLVAL
-449 GFERMD
+449 GFERVD

-460 NAWYAILPMVDFWK
+460 NAWYVILPLVDFWK

-507 EIIHITIPS
+507 EIVHITIPS

>member
-1 MSTAVVKDKKPSFL
+1 MSEKKPSFL
-15 QRVPRNSWICFALA
+15 RKMKREAWICLILMAVLLIGSFALRFT
-29 LVMLVGC
+29 
-36 VLLHAS
+36 
-42 SGSGG
+42 GG
-47 QLSELNS
+47 NGNQLGELNA
-54 QVSTL
+54 QAATL
-59 SSALKQL
+59 TSALTQL

-72 YQKRVTQLEEAQAN
+72 FQKRVTQLDEAKAN
-86 LDASPEDSKLIS
+86 LAASPEDAKLIS

-103 QGEYDKALKNRDIQL
+103 QGEYDKALKNRDNQL
-118 AKVEAMPTM
+118 AKVQAMPTM
-127 ESLNEQI
+127 DELNAQI
-134 SQLKENSAGRSLMA
+134 TGLKEASAGRSLTA
-148 NLLLVAA
+148 NLLLTAA
-155 LVTIAAGIALIIRKV
+155 FLCGFAAIALILRKL
-170 DVPVLIGM
+170 DAPVLIGM
-178 AGMLIGGCLIA
+178 AALLVSGILLIIGMHL
-189 YAVHMNNLVPV
+189 NNLSPV
-200 TAAAGTAP
+200 LQPGEVAP
-208 GTMMIAIGLGLIAVS
+208 GTTILAIGLGALAVS
-223 HALYWCFLTRAKVD
+223 HVLYWCYVTRAKLD
-237 LKLALGALLILGGA
+237 LKLALGLVMILGGA
-251 GLGIAGLL
+251 GLVIAGFLD
-259 INNAP
+259 NNAP
-264 DAANKWIKSM
+264 DAASRYINSM

-280 IFAGTILFIIG
+280 IFAGVLLFIIG
-291 SVVLAHPLTKIRYD
+291 TVILAHPLTKIRYD
-305 IRKNPVLM
+305 IRKNPMLM
-313 IMALPSIIYFLITS
+313 IMVLPSVVYFLITS
-327 YLPMVGVYFA
+327 YLPMVGVYFS

-349 TLFGSKFVGLSNFE
+349 TLFGSKFVGLANFE

-371 WRMTVNTLIYNF
+371 WRMTANTLIYNF

-406 FYKKCVQTI
+406 FFKKYVQTI

-449 GFERMD
+449 GFDRVD

-460 NAWYAILPMVDFWK
+460 GAWYVILPLVDFWK

-492 ELYEAADLDGANFMQ
+492 DLYEAADLDGASFMQ
-507 EIIHITIPS
+507 EVVHITIPS

-560 VWRSLRQNV
+560 VWRALRQNV

>member
-1 MSTAVVKDKKPSFL
+1 MSEKKPSFL
-15 QRVPRNSWICFALA
+15 QKINRKAWICLI
-29 LVMLVGC
+29 LTVT
-36 VLLHAS
+36 LLIGSLSLHFTGS
-42 SGSGG
+42 SDN
-47 QLSELNS
+47 QLSELNN
-54 QVSTL
+54 QAATL
-59 SSALKQL
+59 TSALSHL
-66 ETLETR
+66 DTLETR
-72 YQKRVTQLEEAQAN
+72 YQKRVTQLEEAKAN
-86 LDASPEDSKLIS
+86 LESSPEDAKLIS

-103 QGEYDKALKNRDIQL
+103 QGEYDKALKNRDNQL
-118 AKVEAMPTM
+118 SKVQAMPTM
-127 ESLNEQI
+127 DELNAQI
-134 SQLKENSAGRSLMA
+134 TELKESSAGRALMA
-148 NLLLVAA
+148 NLLLAA
-155 LVTIAAGIALIIRKV
+155 AFICGCAAIALIIRGI
-170 DVPVLIGM
+170 DIPVIISMGALLIS
-178 AGMLIGGCLIA
+178 AILLAIGIHL
-189 YAVHMNNLVPV
+189 NNLSPILQPGQV
-200 TAAAGTAP
+200 AP
-208 GTMMIAIGLGLIAVS
+208 GTTILAIGLAALAIS
-223 HALYWCFLTRAKVD
+223 HVLYWCFLTRAKLD
-237 LKLALGALLILGGA
+237 LKLGLGLVMVLGGA
-251 GLGIAGLL
+251 GLAIAGFLD
-259 INNAP
+259 NNTP
-264 DAANKWIKSM
+264 DAASRYINSM
-274 SPGFPH
+274 APGFPH
-280 IFAGTILFIIG
+280 IFAGVILFIIG
-291 SVVLAHPLTKIRYD
+291 TVILAHPLTKIRYD
-305 IRKNPVLM
+305 IRKNPMLM
-313 IMALPSIIYFLITS
+313 IMVLPSVIYFLITS

-371 WRMTVNTLIYNF
+371 WRMTANTLIYNF

-406 FYKKCVQTI
+406 FFKKYVQTI

-441 INSLLVAL
+441 INSLLVTL

-460 NAWYAILPMVDFWK
+460 NAWYVILPLVDFWK

-507 EIIHITIPS
+507 EIVHITIPS

-584 GMILVVLVNTIVKKI
+584 GMVLVVLVNTIVKKI

>member
-1 MSTAVVKDKKPSFL
+1 MSTLNDKKPSFL
-15 QRVPRNSWICFALA
+15 QKINRKAWICLVLTAVLLIGSLA
-29 LVMLVGC
+29 LHLTGN
-36 VLLHAS
+36 
-42 SGSGG
+42 SGS
-47 QLSELNS
+47 QLNELNA
-54 QVSTL
+54 QAAALT
-59 SSALKQL
+59 SALTQL

-72 YQKRVTQLEEAQAN
+72 YQKRVTQLEEAKAN
-86 LDASPEDSKLIS
+86 LAASPEDAKLVS

-103 QGEYDKALKNRDIQL
+103 QGEHDKALKNRDNQL
-118 AKVEAMPTM
+118 AKVQAMPTM
-127 ESLNEQI
+127 DELNAQI
-134 SQLKENSAGRSLMA
+134 TELKEASAGRSLTA
-148 NLLLVAA
+148 NLLLAA
-155 LVTIAAGIALIIRKV
+155 AFISGCAAIALIIREI
-170 DVPVLIGM
+170 DTPVIIGM
-178 AGMLIGGCLIA
+178 AALLVGTILLAIGI
-189 YAVHMNNLVPV
+189 HMNNLSPV
-200 TAAAGTAP
+200 LQPGQTAP
-208 GTMMIAIGLGLIAVS
+208 GTTILAIGLGIAAIGHV
-223 HALYWCFLTRAKVD
+223 LYWCFLTKAKLD
-237 LKLALGALLILGGA
+237 LKLALGLVLILGGA
-251 GLGIAGLL
+251 GLAIAGFLD
-259 INNAP
+259 NNAP
-264 DAANKWIKSM
+264 DAASRYINSM
-274 SPGFPH
+274 APGFPRL
-280 IFAGTILFIIG
+280 FAGVILFIIG
-291 SVVLAHPLTKIRYD
+291 TVILAHPLTKIRYD
-305 IRKNPVLM
+305 IRKNPMLM
-313 IMALPSIIYFLITS
+313 IMVLPSVVYFLITS

-371 WRMTVNTLIYNF
+371 WRMTANTLIYNF

-406 FYKKCVQTI
+406 FFKKYVQTI

-441 INSLLVAL
+441 INSFLVAL

-460 NAWYAILPMVDFWK
+460 NAWYVILPLVDFWK

>member
-1 MSTAVVKDKKPSFL
+1 MSEKKPSFWQKIKREAWL
-15 QRVPRNSWICFALA
+15 CLIVAA
-29 LVMLVGC
+29 
-36 VLLHAS
+36 VLLI
-42 SGSGG
+42 GSLGFRFTGG
-47 QLSELNS
+47 DGNQLNELNA
-54 QVSTL
+54 QAATL
-59 SSALKQL
+59 ASATEQL
-66 ETLETR
+66 NTLESR
-72 YQKRVTQLEEAQAN
+72 YQKRVIQLEEAKAN
-86 LDASPEDSKLIS
+86 LAASPEDSKLAS

-103 QGEYDKALKNRDIQL
+103 QGEYDKALKNRDNQL
-118 AKVEAMPTM
+118 AKVQAMPTM
-127 ESLNEQI
+127 GDLNAQI
-134 SQLKENSAGRSLMA
+134 LDLKEASAGRTMLA
-148 NLLLVAA
+148 NLLMLSAFLSISAAIA
-155 LVTIAAGIALIIRKV
+155 LVTRKIDKKV
-170 DVPVLIGM
+170 FVGM
-178 AGMLIGGCLIA
+178 AVLLVGGILLIA
-189 YAVHMNNLVPV
+189 GMHMNNLAPV
-200 TAAAGTAP
+200 LQPGETAP
-208 GTMMIAIGLGLIAVS
+208 GTIILAIALGLLAIGHV
-223 HALYWCFLTRAKVD
+223 LYWSFLTKVKLD
-237 LKLALGALLILGGA
+237 LKTGLGMLLILGGA
-251 GLGIAGLL
+251 GLIISGFLD
-259 INNAP
+259 NNAP
-264 DAANKWIKSM
+264 DAASRYINSM

-280 IFAGTILFIIG
+280 IFVGVIMFIIG
-291 SVVLAHPLTKIRYD
+291 TVVLAHPLSKIRYD

-313 IMALPSIIYFLITS
+313 IMVLPSVAYFLITS
-327 YLPMVGVYFA
+327 YLPMVGVYFG

-371 WRMTVNTLIYNF
+371 WRMTANTLIYNF

-406 FYKKCVQTI
+406 FFKKYVQTI

-441 INSLLVAL
+441 INSMLVAL
-449 GFERMD
+449 GFERVD

-460 NAWYAILPMVDFWK
+460 NAWYVILPLVDFWK

-507 EIIHITIPS
+507 EIVHITIPS

>member
-1 MSTAVVKDKKPSFL
+1 MKERKLSFL
-15 QRVPRNSWICFALA
+15 HKIRREAWLCLLLAGILLATSLCLRLAGDSDAL
-29 LVMLVGC
+29 LT
-36 VLLHAS
+36 
-42 SGSGG
+42 
-47 QLSELNS
+47 ELNA
-54 QVSTL
+54 QATEL
-59 SSALKQL
+59 TGALEQL
-66 ETLETR
+66 ETLESR
-72 YQKRVTQLEEAQAN
+72 YQKRVTQLEEAKAN
-86 LDASPEDSKLIS
+86 LAASPEDEKLIS

-103 QGEYDKALKNRDIQL
+103 QGEYDKALKKRDEQL
-118 AKVEAMPTM
+118 TAVQALPSMDV
-127 ESLNEQI
+127 LNGQI
-134 SQLKENSAGRSLMA
+134 SLLKESSASRSLIA
-148 NLLLVAA
+148 NLLLTAAFLSSCAAVA
-155 LVTIAAGIALIIRKV
+155 LLIRKIS
-170 DVPVLIGM
+170 VPVLIGM
-178 AGMLIGGCLIA
+178 AVLLAGCLPVCIG
-189 YAVHMNNLVPV
+189 VHLNNLMPV
-200 TAAAGTAP
+200 LLPGETAP
-208 GTMMIAIGLGLIAVS
+208 GTTLIAIGLCTIAAGHV
-223 HALYWCFLTRAKVD
+223 LYWCFLTRTKVD
-237 LKLALGALLILGGA
+237 LKLILGLIMIIGGTGLIVA
-251 GLGIAGLL
+251 GFLD
-259 INNAP
+259 NNAP
-264 DAANKWIKSM
+264 DAASRFINSM

-280 IFAGTILFIIG
+280 IFIGTILFVIG
-291 SVVLAHPLTKIRYD
+291 TFILAHPLTKIRYD
-305 IRKNPVLM
+305 IRKNPMLV
-313 IMALPSIIYFLITS
+313 IMVLPSVAYFLITS
-327 YLPMVGVYFA
+327 YLPMVGVYFS

-371 WRMTVNTLIYNF
+371 WKMTANTLIYNF

-406 FYKKCVQTI
+406 FFKKYVQTI

-441 INSLLVAL
+441 INSLLVTL
-449 GFERMD
+449 GFERVD

-460 NAWYAILPMVDFWK
+460 KAWYVILPLVDFWK

-492 ELYEAADLDGANFMQ
+492 DLYEAADLDGASFMQ
-507 EIIHITIPS
+507 EVVHITIPS

-560 VWRSLRQNV
+560 VWRALRQNV

-584 GMILVVLVNTIVKKI
+584 GMVLVVLVNAIVKKI

>member
-1 MSTAVVKDKKPSFL
+1 MSEKKPSFWQKIKREAWL
-15 QRVPRNSWICFALA
+15 CLIVAA
-29 LVMLVGC
+29 
-36 VLLHAS
+36 VLLI
-42 SGSGG
+42 GSLGLRLTGG
-47 QLSELNS
+47 DGSQLSELNA
-54 QVSTL
+54 QAATL
-59 SSALKQL
+59 ASATEQL
-66 ETLETR
+66 NTLESR
-72 YQKRVTQLEEAQAN
+72 YQKRVTQLEEAKAN
-86 LDASPEDSKLIS
+86 LAASPEDSKLAS

-103 QGEYDKALKNRDIQL
+103 QGEYDKALKNRDNQL
-118 AKVEAMPTM
+118 AKVQAMPTM
-127 ESLNEQI
+127 DDLNAQI
-134 SQLKENSAGRSLMA
+134 LNLKEASAGRTMWA
-148 NLLLVAA
+148 NLLMLAA
-155 LVTIAAGIALIIRKV
+155 FLSICAAIALMIRKIDKKV
-170 DVPVLIGM
+170 I
-178 AGMLIGGCLIA
+178 AGMTVLLVGGVMLIA
-189 YAVHMNNLVPV
+189 GMHMNNLAPV
-200 TAAAGTAP
+200 LQPGETAP
-208 GTMMIAIGLGLIAVS
+208 GTTILAIALGLLAIGHVLYWSFLTKAKLDLKTGLGL
-223 HALYWCFLTRAKVD
+223 
-237 LKLALGALLILGGA
+237 LLILGGA
-251 GLGIAGLL
+251 GLIIAGFLD
-259 INNAP
+259 NNAP
-264 DAANKWIKSM
+264 DAASRYINSM

-280 IFAGTILFIIG
+280 IFVGVIMFIIG

-313 IMALPSIIYFLITS
+313 IMVLPSVAYFLITS
-327 YLPMVGVYFA
+327 YLPMVGVYFG

-371 WRMTVNTLIYNF
+371 WRMTANTLIYNF

-406 FYKKCVQTI
+406 FFKKYVQTI

-441 INSLLVAL
+441 INSMLVAL
-449 GFERMD
+449 GFERVD

-460 NAWYAILPMVDFWK
+460 NAWYVILPLVDFWK

-507 EIIHITIPS
+507 EIVHITIPS